1 MFTVYVLYS
10 PSFDKIYIG
19 YTSNLEARFMSHNE
33 LGIKGWTVRYRPWTI
48 VYTEEFQSKTDAMRR
63 EKELKSGKG
72 RDFVW
77 KVIKKK
83 NY

>member
-10 PSFDKIYIG
+10 SAFDKIYIG
-19 YTSNLEARFMSHNE
+19 YTSNLRERLASHNV
-33 LGIKGWTVRYRPWTI
+33 LGNKGWTIRFRPWSV
-48 VYTEEFQSKTDAMRR
+48 VYTEHFQSKSDALKR

-72 RDFVW
+72 REFVW
-77 KVIKKK
+77 KVIKNK